1 MVVADKIRWEI
12 HKMRVRL
19 KAVSLYI
26 IFIGL
31 CMGVAFL
38 FKTKLLLFIS
48 AFFVPA
54 LTLVFL
60 LIASFWEVNP
70 SSVLPESGHTNI

>member
-1 MVVADKIRWEI
+1 MVVVYKIRWEI
-12 HKMRVRL
+12 HKKRVRL

-31 CMGVAFL
+31 CMAVAFL

-48 AFFVPA
+48 VLFVS
-54 LTLVFL
+54 VFL

-70 SSVLPESGHTNI
+70 STVLPESGHTNI